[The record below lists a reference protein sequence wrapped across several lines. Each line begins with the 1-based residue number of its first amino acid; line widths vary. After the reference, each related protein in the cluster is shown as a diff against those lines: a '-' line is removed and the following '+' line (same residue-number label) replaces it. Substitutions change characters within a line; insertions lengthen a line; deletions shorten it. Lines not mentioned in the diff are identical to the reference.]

1 MWFFTSK
8 VIKKTFLSL
17 RLLSSSLYLQL
28 ESEFSILPSEKEVR
42 CRWRRRIAP
51 TGVPRSVFR
60 LKCIRRRNSGTCPRR
75 RPRDGGSTS
84 RPSSAGIRPSRQLGI
99 PALHLETYL
108 HQKFKPVKM
117 NTFFNTVKLGNN
129 KQLGTCQICF
139 FL

>member
-60 LKCIRRRNSGTCPRR
+60 SKCIRRRNSGTCPRR

-84 RPSSAGIRPSRQLGI
+84 RPGSAGIRPSRQLGI
-99 PALHLETYL
+99 QALHLETYL
-108 HQKFKPVKM
+108 HQKFKALKM
-117 NTFFNTVKLGNN
+117 STFLIQSNLVITNSLGLA
-129 KQLGTCQICF
+129 KFG